1 MLLSVHLLSLPHS
14 DFWPVIS
21 LGCWD
26 ISTQV
31 AAGITGNF
39 APYFGPQRA
48 NPGKCAVYCR
58 LGPPQTTYGAL
69 TRGGDCYCINQYTA
83 DGSSNSCNT
92 PCGRGQPLWPGY
104 QCGSSSN
111 NAIVNVYQNLGGG
124 WHVFFCLPGCI
135 IESVLKLLYIPK
147 LKFQCDKAH
156 V

>member
-14 DFWPVIS
+14 DFRPVIS
-21 LGCWD
+21 LGCWN

-39 APYFGPQRA
+39 APYLDPQRA
-48 NPGKCAVYCR
+48 NPGKCAAFCNFV
-58 LGPPQTTYGAL
+58 PKTTYAAM

-92 PCGRGQPLWPGY
+92 PCGKGQPLWPGY

-111 NAIVNVYQNLGGG
+111 NAIVNVYQYLGSEC
-124 WHVFFCLPGCI
+124 HAFFFIYMVYYKECTLPSSE
-135 IESVLKLLYIPK
+135 IEVSL
-147 LKFQCDKAH
+147 
-156 V
+156 